1 MKKILIAE
9 DDDAIAMIEK
19 DYLTLYGFSVEIA
32 NDGRKAL
39 TRALQGDFDLILLDV
54 MLPSL
59 DGFAICEELRK
70 HLDVPIIFVTAK
82 TGDLD
87 KIRGL
92 GLGGDDYVEKPF
104 SPSVLV
110 ARVKSRLAEYERLKP
125 GEGERKKLV
134 EGNIV
139 LDLGSHTLSVDGKS
153 VELKNKEYELLSFL
167 MINKDILYTK
177 EDLYERLWG
186 MEALGDSQTVV
197 VHINRLR
204 EKIEKDPANPVHLI
218 NVRNG
223 GYSFR

>member
-104 SPSVLV
+104 L
-110 ARVKSRLAEYERLKP
+110 
-125 GEGERKKLV
+125 
-134 EGNIV
+134 
-139 LDLGSHTLSVDGKS
+139 
-153 VELKNKEYELLSFL
+153 
-167 MINKDILYTK
+167 
-177 EDLYERLWG
+177 
-186 MEALGDSQTVV
+186 ALGF
-197 VHINRLR
+197 
-204 EKIEKDPANPVHLI
+204 
-218 NVRNG
+218 G
-223 GYSFR
+223 GSGQVPPRRIRAAQARGRRAEEARRG